1 MKMMNELKHMMLYS
15 SKKKVYAPIDEKDR
29 RKNSA
34 ILLLTPN
41 LEESSKLM
49 KLPYIYNPNLFQ
61 SFYVDRNVMAYI
73 DNVKEKDLDIEDFD
87 EVEEENISEAMYGNW
102 TNKCRIGFDEDKTT
116 IMDMRYIRDVY
127 TPSYISHICKILGLR
142 KVPETI
148 NIETY
153 INTKQLRLNAPKE
166 YSNVL
171 GNRLFGYSIDNT
183 IHVLSKY
190 YWDPEYNCGDYDL
203 YLKAELI
210 NCIVKMISPGMSVLC
225 SKAVAYALS
234 GLEGWVSD
242 SKNTCYIDRNGKE
255 WRFAHTINN
264 FIKVEGYKDIQ
275 KFIKTGDMS
284 IFTRFGMKSMF
295 ADITQKIFDEAMTTE
310 ERNNLKDSDFGIPDK
325 RKYPLNDE
333 IHVRSA
339 IKMFNYCEK
348 DDEKELAKNIIKK
361 MKNFNIDNIKV
372 GSNNRFSK
380 YYSLN
385 ESVDEY
391 IMDDSI
397 KTDSDLLKWMNN
409 NIKYCNFTTL
419 KTPKEIYE
427 TKRGSCHD
435 QVLYELT
442 VLRKLGYRNVKA
454 WFFLEYND
462 NGQGGETHSIVTYEK
477 NRNCFYFEN
486 AWELNKGIHKIPNE
500 KNNVLNLFTEFHDK
514 GKIGNINK
522 YNNISVCHFYPE
534 PGITLQE
541 ILDNNKYTVDVNE
554 STTILNELAS
564 IPDNKIV
571 VGTDFHFVGYD
582 DNQKNIILKPASYI
596 NKIIKKQNEL
606 TGNDGVFI
614 FLGDLLYKGFHNE
627 YEIPSETKDQA
638 IKYIKKFK
646 GKYKILIR
654 GNHDNLPDEF
664 YLDTLGFTHI
674 CSSLTYGNI
683 VFSHQPEVV
692 NNPMIN
698 IHGHI
703 HGARKYVEPKPK
715 NHVDV
720 YAVGGKDLRMS
731 TLPEILDAK
740 EEYEKTIKQGTN
752 IKNLDP
758 HLFIPGERMN
768 LDDIVSESA
777 VDDNNYSDILH
788 ICNNLSEEEL
798 RRITFYDTYRNSKYV
813 IKRIIARSNEK
824 EPIGFLDVYQY
835 PSNPSIAQIVLAV
848 DDKYHG
854 NGIGTAM
861 VKEMLDCNLQNEF
874 KFNMYYWTVNPGN
887 DASAN
892 LALKMGFTNTE
903 KDDSYGRRIF
913 ILPFVDR
920 NKDNIWEEISNN
932 LSIPDSNNSIITESG
947 DFITDGLAIFS
958 ETNNEKQYS
967 RNLRRYLYQERLKNN
982 KAVLNIYEKIKSTN
996 PNIKKTYPKLKMY
1009 KKFNIWVDLS
1019 YYHALFLEKNIY
1031 KLDRAINFYFNFLN
1045 RLINNPEI
1053 NSEYKKRTILIPVD
1067 NGVWPI
1073 SMGSDITDWKK
1084 NLNPISIIFRLIR
1097 TNLAGLRKEWGNK
1110 DIIFVGSRGYFK
1122 IDFNK
1127 LEIKN
1132 LSRLKTNLRKLMS
1145 SDEIIEDEEDIDELE
1160 ADDNDSKKNVD
1171 SKVAMAVKMID
1182 KIESKSSVKFD
1193 DISAVNKQIGIN
1205 VPELSIQST
1214 RLKINNTNN
1223 QSIVLAIEPDESN
1236 KIDITSNIL
1245 KDLEDLTIYNT

>member
-34 ILLLTPN
+34 ILLLTPS

-102 TNKCRIGFDEDKTT
+102 TNKCRIGFNEDKTT

-153 INTKQLRLNAPKE
+153 INTKQLRLDAPKE

-171 GNRLFGYSIDNT
+171 GDRLFGYSIDNT

-210 NCIVKMISPGMSVLC
+210 NCIVKMISPDMPVLC
-225 SKAVAYALS
+225 SKGVAYALS
-234 GLEGWVSD
+234 GLEAWVSD
-242 SKNTCYIDRNGKE
+242 SKNTCYIDRNSKE
-255 WRFAHTINN
+255 WRFAYTINN

-284 IFTRFGMKSMF
+284 IFARFGMKSMF

-310 ERNNLKDSDFGIPDK
+310 ERNRLKDLDFGIPDK

-333 IHVRSA
+333 SHIRSA

-361 MKNFNIDNIKV
+361 MKDFNIDGIKV

-380 YYSLN
+380 YYSL
-385 ESVDEY
+385 
-391 IMDDSI
+391 
-397 KTDSDLLKWMNN
+397 
-409 NIKYCNFTTL
+409 
-419 KTPKEIYE
+419 
-427 TKRGSCHD
+427 
-435 QVLYELT
+435 
-442 VLRKLGYRNVKA
+442 
-454 WFFLEYND
+454 
-462 NGQGGETHSIVTYEK
+462 
-477 NRNCFYFEN
+477 
-486 AWELNKGIHKIPNE
+486 
-500 KNNVLNLFTEFHDK
+500 
-514 GKIGNINK
+514 
-522 YNNISVCHFYPE
+522 
-534 PGITLQE
+534 
-541 ILDNNKYTVDVNE
+541 NE

-582 DNQKNIILKPASYI
+582 DNHKNIILKPASYI
-596 NKIIKKQNEL
+596 NRIIKKQNEL

-720 YAVGGKDLRMS
+720 YAIGGKDLRIS

-758 HLFIPGERMN
+758 HLFVPGERMN

-777 VDDNNYSDILH
+777 VNDNNYSDILH
-788 ICNNLSEEEL
+788 ICGNLSEEEL

-913 ILPFVDR
+913 ILPFVDM
-920 NKDNIWEEISNN
+920 NKDSIWEEVSNS

-958 ETNNEKQYS
+958 EANDEKQYS
-967 RNLRRYLYQERLKNN
+967 RNLRRYLYQERLRNN
-982 KAVLNIYEKIKSTN
+982 KAVLNIYEQIKATN
-996 PNIKKTYPKLKMY
+996 PDIKKTYPKLKMY

-1031 KLDRAINFYFNFLN
+1031 KLDRAINFYFDFLN

-1214 RLKINNTNN
+1214 KLKIDNTNN
-1223 QSIVLAIEPDESN
+1223 QSIVLAIEPNENN